1 MGNQYDL
8 EQAQDRLNRI
18 YIGNLESDLLAGEG
32 WVANRPSCRS
42 KWSEG
47 EEACQCFLL
56 YILTCIKLINPQ
68 GWYLHQMELESGYDF
83 PEVVMTTEGVWDDV
97 TFTPS
102 LSLAFLSLYN
112 LTTDFA
118 CETTAI
124 KPSFCTL
131 LGLEAGHA
139 IRFPTMRAQQ
149 LPTNHNRPQ
158 LTKSQN
164 GSWTNPINQPNCTL
178 TTLIALTSF
187 LVET

>member
-83 PEVVMTTEGVWDDV
+83 PKSLWQLKASETTWPSHQIFHWLSWV
-97 TFTPS
+97 FTMQFS
-102 LSLAFLSLYN
+102 WLN
-112 LTTDFA
+112 LTKDFA

-124 KPSFCTL
+124 KPSFCAR
-131 LGLEAGHA
+131 LGLEVMQYFSQQWEHNNSQ
-139 IRFPTMRAQQ
+139 PT
-149 LPTNHNRPQ
+149 TTDHN
-158 LTKSQN
+158 
-164 GSWTNPINQPNCTL
+164 
-178 TTLIALTSF
+178 
-187 LVET
+187 

>member
-97 TFTPS
+97 TFRHQIYHW
-102 LSLAFLSLYN
+102 LSWVFTMQFPWLN
-112 LTTDFA
+112 LTKDFA

-124 KPSFCTL
+124 KPSFCAL
-131 LGLEAGHA
+131 LGFEVMLYFSQQWEHSNSQ
-139 IRFPTMRAQQ
+139 PTT
-149 LPTNHNRPQ
+149 TN
-158 LTKSQN
+158 
-164 GSWTNPINQPNCTL
+164 
-178 TTLIALTSF
+178 LIAPWLLSLHWF

>member
-1 MGNQYDL
+1 MRKRPARWETNCYNWPVIHDIIIRYGESIWPGTSPRQTPP
-8 EQAQDRLNRI
+8 NRI

-68 GWYLHQMELESGYDF
+68 GLYLHQMELESGYDF

-97 TFTPS
+97 TFTPN

-112 LTTDFA
+112 
-118 CETTAI
+118 AI
-124 KPSFCTL
+124 
-131 LGLEAGHA
+131 
-139 IRFPTMRAQQ
+139 
-149 LPTNHNRPQ
+149 
-158 LTKSQN
+158 
-164 GSWTNPINQPNCTL
+164 
-178 TTLIALTSF
+178 
-187 LVET
+187 LVVEFN

>member
-97 TFTPS
+97 TFRHQIFHW
-102 LSLAFLSLYN
+102 LSWVFTMQFSWLN
-112 LTTDFA
+112 LTKDFA

-124 KPSFCTL
+124 KPSFCAR
-131 LGLEAGHA
+131 LGLEVMQY
-139 IRFPTMRAQQ
+139 FSQQ
-149 LPTNHNRPQ
+149 WNTTTP
-158 LTKSQN
+158 
-164 GSWTNPINQPNCTL
+164 NQPQP
-178 TTLIALTSF
+178 TTTNQ
-187 LVET
+187 EQERQEP